1 MATRQCPFCG
11 RNVFDRLLQCPF
23 CREALPEVP
32 VAAQP
37 AVQEGE
43 GQIRRGL
50 LCVLLAS
57 VLGYFAGGYSKMAL
71 PFPIQPV
78 VTTLLSPLLFLCG
91 IGLSLHG
98 YYIQH
103 KGSHHQHRA
112 HSN

>member
-1 MATRQCPFCG
+1 MS
-11 RNVFDRLLQCPF
+11 V
-23 CREALPEVP
+23 
-32 VAAQP
+32 QP
-37 AVQEGE
+37 AIEQGE

-78 VTTLLSPLLFLCG
+78 VTTLLSPLLFFCG

-98 YYIQH
+98 YYM
-103 KGSHHQHRA
+103 QHRGA
-112 HSN
+112 NPRPHSS